1 MDGITQQTVI
11 PNPILS
17 ISHDSCQNLLLPLSE
32 PVVMQTYSITPNQDA
47 LAQIAKQIWAIAAA
61 SDARPLV
68 ILPTAG
74 PNLSLRLALE
84 SSRPSNT
91 MLLPEVH
98 SLADWLALTPDG
110 LRLPQPQSNTE
121 RVLQTYASIET
132 HPNLREWFTAEGEG
146 GAWSLANAIV
156 SACDLLSQSVV
167 PQLAWSIDHL
177 ELEHGIE
184 QVQIKLSQAIAD
196 AYPQLAQELVSK
208 ESAVLLAFWR
218 YLSSVRD
225 PVITQHLALVSHLQQ
240 WQINPKTRR
249 PLIWI
254 ETIEEND
261 AQARAHQ
268 VFLDHCEAFIP
279 VHRFVMDW
287 TEVGLWPET
296 MEFDASLD
304 GQLQINRSALNQKHI
319 TCQSAKRFEDLAWE
333 ATHCIEGHLQA
344 GRTQIALVAQDR
356 LLARRTRAL
365 LARLGPGL
373 SIDDET
379 GWKLSTTRAAAALH
393 AWLEL
398 LRCPPQG
405 PSAITLLEFL
415 KNPFLNLSGLLN
427 ATPEEIGLL
436 ISELES
442 MLLLKQARASWVSFY
457 LAIEAGASSEFDPRL
472 HHLLQSI
479 RERVSIWQNP
489 KMQNLPSARALAQL
503 RDDLSYF
510 GMRQQFEDDAAGL
523 QLLAM
528 LDKLGLEQAQLP
540 TLRMPLAEWIIFLK
554 TRMEEEVYRE
564 QGSDASARV
573 TILPLSAT
581 RLRRFDAVVMVGCD
595 ERQLPSYGET
605 PLFFSESLSQTLG
618 GTDIARQYRQQ
629 ARDLSQLFASYS
641 YIDLLW
647 LTEGA
652 SGEPLRASPWIVRL
666 QEDLP
671 QLATRESSRF
681 ARSAVGTPMTMAQAN
696 RLDGLPMPTRMSPS
710 AYRALRA
717 CPYQYYVRSLLG
729 LRKRKDLDDELD
741 ASVIGQTLHQI
752 LRNFFQELKSTEARD
767 AQINDDLQFR
777 KDWMITRL
785 MRASEQGFSRLL
797 EGDQRVLGHLRDWQ
811 KQIPSFVEWQLERE
825 SQGWRFHDAERKLGF
840 EFNFLDKHGQF
851 HQIQIEGYADR
862 IDVKPN
868 TSSLAILDYKHQSRE
883 KVLERGTQL
892 MDDPQLLLYAKAL
905 STQGPIEQLDW
916 VSLKMNLKK
925 KGANQRSVGISEIPL
940 AMQQLD
946 AQLQNDL
953 RSVWSGDAMQAF
965 APESTCLYC
974 DARGICRKGMW

>member
-1 MDGITQQTVI
+1 
-11 PNPILS
+11 
-17 ISHDSCQNLLLPLSE
+17 
-32 PVVMQTYSITPNQDA
+32 MQTYSITPNQDA
-47 LAQIAKQIWAIAAA
+47 LTQIALQVWAIAAA

-74 PNLSLRLALE
+74 PNLSMRLALE
-84 SSRPSNT
+84 NTRSSNT
-91 MLLPEVH
+91 LLLPEVH
-98 SLADWLALTPDG
+98 SLADWLELAPDG

-132 HPNLREWFTAEGEG
+132 NPNLRAWFAAEGEG

-167 PQLAWSIDHL
+167 PQLAWNLDHL
-177 ELEHGIE
+177 GLEQGIE

-196 AYPQLAQELVSK
+196 AYPRLAQELVSK

-225 PVITQHLALVSHLQQ
+225 PVITQHLALASHLQQ
-240 WQINPKTRR
+240 WQINPETRR
-249 PLIWI
+249 PFIWI

-268 VFLDHCEAFIP
+268 AFLDHCEAFIP

-296 MEFDASLD
+296 MEIDASHQE
-304 GQLQINRSALNQKHI
+304 QLQLNRAALNQKQI
-319 TCQSAKRFEDLAWE
+319 TCLSAKRFEDLAWE
-333 ATHCIEGHLQA
+333 AAHCIEGHLQA

-365 LARLGPGL
+365 LARLGTGL
-373 SIDDET
+373 SIEDET

-415 KNPFLNLSGLLN
+415 KNPFLDISGLLN
-427 ATPEEIGLL
+427 VSPDEIALL

-457 LAIEAGASSEFDPRL
+457 LAIEAGASPEFDPRL
-472 HHLLQSI
+472 HRLLQSI
-479 RERVSIWQNP
+479 RERVSVWQNREV
-489 KMQNLPSARALAQL
+489 QNLPCAKALAQL
-503 RDDLSYF
+503 HDDLSYF
-510 GMRQQFEDDAAGL
+510 GMRQQFEQDAAGL

-528 LDKLGLEQAQLP
+528 LDKLGLEQGRLP
-540 TLRMPLAEWIIFLK
+540 TLCMPLAEWIIFLK

-564 QGSDASARV
+564 QGGDASARV

-595 ERQLPSYGET
+595 ERQLPSYGES

-618 GTDIARQYRQQ
+618 GSDIARQYRQQ
-629 ARDLSQLFASYS
+629 ARDLSQLFATYTH
-641 YIDLLW
+641 IDLLW
-647 LTEGA
+647 QSEGA

-666 QEDLP
+666 QEHQL
-671 QLATRESSRF
+671 QLATRESNRF
-681 ARSAVGTPMTMAQAN
+681 ARSALGRPMTMAHAT

-767 AQINDDLQFR
+767 AQIEDDLEFR
-777 KDWMITRL
+777 KAWMITHL
-785 MRASEQGFSRLL
+785 MSASEQGFSRLL

-840 EFNFLDKHGQF
+840 EFNFSDEHGQS
-851 HQIQIEGYADR
+851 HQIRIEGYADR
-862 IDVKPN
+862 IDIKPN
-868 TSSLAILDYKHQSRE
+868 TSSLAILDYKHQSHE

-905 STQGPIEQLDW
+905 STQGPIDQLDW

-925 KGANQRSVGISEIPL
+925 KNADQRSVGISEISL
-940 AMQQLD
+940 AMEQLD

-953 RSVWSGDAMQAF
+953 GSVWSGGTMQAF
-965 APESTCLYC
+965 APESTCRYC